1 MSLVWHPDRNKALN
15 ARDKF
20 EQIKAASL
28 ILLSE
33 SDRKNY
39 DQYLRAKKE
48 AQERIEKQGADRKRV
63 IEELLRREREYKE
76 GVRKKMEKP
85 DVYEDEGFKKAE
97 SELEKL
103 IREIKLQESEE
114 RKEEK

>member
-1 MSLVWHPDRNKALN
+1 MQNFADLQYCPYKVLELAPFTPSAADVRSAFRKLSLKWHPDRNKAPE

-39 DQYLRAKKE
+39 DNYLKAKQE
-48 AQERIEKQGADRKRV
+48 AQMRLERAGADRKK
-63 IEELLRREREYKE
+63 IIDELLRREKEY
-76 GVRKKMEKP
+76 
-85 DVYEDEGFKKAE
+85 
-97 SELEKL
+97 
-103 IREIKLQESEE
+103 
-114 RKEEK
+114 